1 MMISLQTAQTY
12 YQKLHKTIPN
22 DTTLS
27 LAGVGEA
34 LCKITDG
41 CRLEEAF
48 HTDLSFAATV
58 ALLRYMLEDDLLD
71 HLALKMNAG
80 QQFFQLKAR
89 PKICVILLPMT

>member
-12 YQKLHKTIPN
+12 YQKLYKTIPN

-34 LCKITDG
+34 LCKVTDG

-71 HLALKMNAG
+71 
-80 QQFFQLKAR
+80 R
-89 PKICVILLPMT
+89 